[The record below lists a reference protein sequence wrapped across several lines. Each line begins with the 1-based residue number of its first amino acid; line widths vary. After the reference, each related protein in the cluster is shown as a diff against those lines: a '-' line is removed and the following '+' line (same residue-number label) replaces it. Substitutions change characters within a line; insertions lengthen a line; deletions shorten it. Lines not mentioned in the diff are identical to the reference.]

1 MKHIAK
7 SLILMISEYTVLIAP
22 TAGYAAYC
30 YQDTLQY
37 TMTAT
42 SKGSFWSLVA
52 VAILA
57 SVLFGIFRKKY
68 DRYVNNKGGQ
78 HQWHLIKQT
87 DLETNPTNELLI
99 KRVARKKKIIDNLD
113 YVVALFPVLILM
125 SVIGAFQQAIEQ
137 LLILLSVVAGSLIGK
152 ISLHLLTIFVEEHDM
167 LKKIEKDGE

>member
-1 MKHIAK
+1 MKHNAK
-7 SLILMISEYTVLIAP
+7 SLILFIMEYLILIAP
-22 TAGYAAYC
+22 TTGYAIYC

-57 SVLFGIFRKKY
+57 SVLFGIFRKRY
-68 DRYVNNKGGQ
+68 DRYVQGYVQQK
-78 HQWHLIKQT
+78 T

-113 YVVALFPVLILM
+113 HVVALFPVLILM

-137 LLILLSVVAGSLIGK
+137 LLILLSVVASSLIGK

>member
-1 MKHIAK
+1 MKHNAK
-7 SLILMISEYTVLIAP
+7 SLILMVAEYLVLIAP
-22 TAGYAAYC
+22 TTGYAIYC

-68 DRYVNNKGGQ
+68 DRYVQGYVQQK
-78 HQWHLIKQT
+78 T

-99 KRVARKKKIIDNLD
+99 KRVAQKKQIIDNLD

-125 SVIGAFQQAIEQ
+125 SVIGAFQYAIEQ
-137 LLILLSVVAGSLIGK
+137 LLILLSVVACSLIGK

-167 LKKIEKDGE
+167 LKKIEKDGDE

>member
-1 MKHIAK
+1 MKHNAK
-7 SLILMISEYTVLIAP
+7 SLILIISEYLVLIAP
-22 TAGYAAYC
+22 TTGYAIYC

-68 DRYVNNKGGQ
+68 DRYVQGYVQQK
-78 HQWHLIKQT
+78 T

-99 KRVARKKKIIDNLD
+99 KRVAQKKNIIDNLD

-167 LKKIEKDGE
+167 LKKIEKDGDE

>member
-1 MKHIAK
+1 MSMKHNAK
-7 SLILMISEYTVLIAP
+7 SLILIISEYLVLIAP
-22 TAGYAAYC
+22 TTGYAIYC

-68 DRYVNNKGGQ
+68 DRYVQGYVQQK
-78 HQWHLIKQT
+78 T

-99 KRVARKKKIIDNLD
+99 KRVAHKKKIIDNLD

-167 LKKIEKDGE
+167 LKKIEKDGDE

>member
-1 MKHIAK
+1 MSMKHNAK
-7 SLILMISEYTVLIAP
+7 SLILIISEYLVLIAP
-22 TAGYAAYC
+22 TTGYAIYC

-68 DRYVNNKGGQ
+68 DRYVQGYVQQK
-78 HQWHLIKQT
+78 T

-137 LLILLSVVAGSLIGK
+137 LLILLSVVASSLIGK

>member
-1 MKHIAK
+1 MSMKHNAK
-7 SLILMISEYTVLIAP
+7 SLILIISEYLVLIAP
-22 TAGYAAYC
+22 TTGYAIYC

-68 DRYVNNKGGQ
+68 DRYVQGYVQQK
-78 HQWHLIKQT
+78 T

-99 KRVARKKKIIDNLD
+99 KRVAHKKKIIDNLD

-167 LKKIEKDGE
+167 LKKIEKDGDA

>member
-1 MKHIAK
+1 MKHNAK
-7 SLILMISEYTVLIAP
+7 SLILIISEYLVLIAP
-22 TAGYAAYC
+22 TTGYAIYC

-68 DRYVNNKGGQ
+68 DRYVQGYVQQK
-78 HQWHLIKQT
+78 T

-99 KRVARKKKIIDNLD
+99 KRVAQKKKIIDNLD

-167 LKKIEKDGE
+167 LKKIEKDGDE

>member
-1 MKHIAK
+1 MKHNAK
-7 SLILMISEYTVLIAP
+7 SLILIISEYLVLIAP
-22 TAGYAAYC
+22 TTGYAIYC

-68 DRYVNNKGGQ
+68 DRYVQGYVQQK
-78 HQWHLIKQT
+78 T

-99 KRVARKKKIIDNLD
+99 KRVAHKKKIIDNLD

-137 LLILLSVVAGSLIGK
+137 LLIWLSVVAGSLIGK
-152 ISLHLLTIFVEEHDM
+152 ISLHLHTIFVEEHDK
-167 LKKIEKDGE
+167 LKKIEKDGDE

>member
-1 MKHIAK
+1 MSMKHNAK
-7 SLILMISEYTVLIAP
+7 SLILIISEYLVLIAP
-22 TAGYAAYC
+22 TTGYAIYC
-30 YQDTLQY
+30 YQDTLKY

-68 DRYVNNKGGQ
+68 DRYVQGYVQQK
-78 HQWHLIKQT
+78 T

-99 KRVARKKKIIDNLD
+99 KRVAHKKKIIDNLD

-137 LLILLSVVAGSLIGK
+137 LLILLSVLAGSLVGK

-167 LKKIEKDGE
+167 LKKIEKDGDE

>member
-1 MKHIAK
+1 MKHNAK
-7 SLILMISEYTVLIAP
+7 SLILFIMEYLILIAP
-22 TAGYAAYC
+22 TTGYAIYC

-42 SKGSFWSLVA
+42 SKGSFWSLVS

-68 DRYVNNKGGQ
+68 DRYVQGFVQQK
-78 HQWHLIKQT
+78 T

-99 KRVARKKKIIDNLD
+99 KRVAHKKKIIDNID

-137 LLILLSVVAGSLIGK
+137 LLILLSVVASSLIGK
-152 ISLHLLTIFVEEHDM
+152 ISLHLLTIFVEEYDM
-167 LKKIEKDGE
+167 LKKAEKDGDE

>member
-68 DRYVNNKGGQ
+68 DRYVQGYVQQK
-78 HQWHLIKQT
+78 T

-137 LLILLSVVAGSLIGK
+137 LLILLSVVASSLIGK

>member
-1 MKHIAK
+1 MKHNAK
-7 SLILMISEYTVLIAP
+7 SLILMVAEYLVLIAP
-22 TAGYAAYC
+22 TTGYAIYC

-68 DRYVNNKGGQ
+68 DRYVQGYVQQK
-78 HQWHLIKQT
+78 T

-99 KRVARKKKIIDNLD
+99 KRVANKKKIIDNLD

-167 LKKIEKDGE
+167 LKKIEKDGDE

>member
-1 MKHIAK
+1 MKHNAK
-7 SLILMISEYTVLIAP
+7 SLILMVAEYLVLIAP
-22 TAGYAAYC
+22 TTGYAIYC

-42 SKGSFWSLVA
+42 SKGTFWSLVA

-68 DRYVNNKGGQ
+68 DRYVQGYVQQK
-78 HQWHLIKQT
+78 T

-99 KRVARKKKIIDNLD
+99 KRVAHKKKIIDNLD

-167 LKKIEKDGE
+167 LKKIEKDGDE

>member
-1 MKHIAK
+1 MKHNAK
-7 SLILMISEYTVLIAP
+7 SLILIISEYLVLIAP
-22 TAGYAAYC
+22 TTGYAIYC

-68 DRYVNNKGGQ
+68 DRYVQGYVQQK
-78 HQWHLIKQT
+78 T
-87 DLETNPTNELLI
+87 DLETNPTNELRI
-99 KRVARKKKIIDNLD
+99 KRVAHKKKIIDILD

-167 LKKIEKDGE
+167 LKKIEKDGDE

>member
-1 MKHIAK
+1 MKHNAK
-7 SLILMISEYTVLIAP
+7 SLILIISEYLVLIAP
-22 TAGYAAYC
+22 TTGYAIYC

-68 DRYVNNKGGQ
+68 DRYVQGYVQQK
-78 HQWHLIKQT
+78 T

-99 KRVARKKKIIDNLD
+99 KRVAHKKKIIDNLD

-125 SVIGAFQQAIEQ
+125 SVIGAFQYAIEQ
-137 LLILLSVVAGSLIGK
+137 LLILLSVVACSLIGK

-167 LKKIEKDGE
+167 LKKIEKDGDE

>member
-1 MKHIAK
+1 MKHNAK
-7 SLILMISEYTVLIAP
+7 SLILIISEYLVLIAP
-22 TAGYAAYC
+22 TTGYAIYC

-68 DRYVNNKGGQ
+68 DRYVQGYVQQK
-78 HQWHLIKQT
+78 T

-99 KRVARKKKIIDNLD
+99 KRVAHKKKIIDNLD

-125 SVIGAFQQAIEQ
+125 SVIGAFQYAIEQ

-167 LKKIEKDGE
+167 LKKIEKDGDE

>member
-1 MKHIAK
+1 MKHNAK
-7 SLILMISEYTVLIAP
+7 SLILMVAEYLVLIAP
-22 TAGYAAYC
+22 TTGYAIYC

-68 DRYVNNKGGQ
+68 DRYVQGYVQQK
-78 HQWHLIKQT
+78 T

-99 KRVARKKKIIDNLD
+99 KRVANKKKIIDNLD

-125 SVIGAFQQAIEQ
+125 SVIGAFQYAIEQ
-137 LLILLSVVAGSLIGK
+137 LLILLSVVACSLIGK

-167 LKKIEKDGE
+167 LKKIEKDGDE

>member
-1 MKHIAK
+1 MKHNAK
-7 SLILMISEYTVLIAP
+7 SLILIITEYLVLIAP
-22 TAGYAAYC
+22 TTGYAIYC

-68 DRYVNNKGGQ
+68 DRYVQGYVQQK
-78 HQWHLIKQT
+78 T

-99 KRVARKKKIIDNLD
+99 KRVANKKKIIDNLD
-113 YVVALFPVLILM
+113 YVVALFPVLIL
-125 SVIGAFQQAIEQ
+125 FCQ
-137 LLILLSVVAGSLIGK
+137 
-152 ISLHLLTIFVEEHDM
+152 
-167 LKKIEKDGE
+167 EK

>member
-1 MKHIAK
+1 MKHNAK
-7 SLILMISEYTVLIAP
+7 SLILIISEYLVLIAP
-22 TAGYAAYC
+22 TTGYAIYC

-42 SKGSFWSLVA
+42 SKGTFWSLVA

-68 DRYVNNKGGQ
+68 DRYVQGYVQQK
-78 HQWHLIKQT
+78 T

-99 KRVARKKKIIDNLD
+99 KRVAQKKNIIDNLD
-113 YVVALFPVLILM
+113 YFVALLPVLILM
-125 SVIGAFQQAIEQ
+125 SVIGAFQYAIEQ
-137 LLILLSVVAGSLIGK
+137 LLILLSVVACSLIGK

-167 LKKIEKDGE
+167 LKKIEKDGDE

>member
-1 MKHIAK
+1 MKHNAK
-7 SLILMISEYTVLIAP
+7 SLILIISEYLVLIAP
-22 TAGYAAYC
+22 TTGYAIYC

-68 DRYVNNKGGQ
+68 DRYVQGYVQQK
-78 HQWHLIKQT
+78 T

-99 KRVARKKKIIDNLD
+99 KRVANKKKIIDNID

-125 SVIGAFQQAIEQ
+125 SVIGAFQYAIEQ
-137 LLILLSVVAGSLIGK
+137 LLILLSVVACSLIGK

-167 LKKIEKDGE
+167 LKKIEKDGDE

>member
-1 MKHIAK
+1 MKHNAK
-7 SLILMISEYTVLIAP
+7 SLILIISEYLVLIAP
-22 TAGYAAYC
+22 TTGYAIYC

-68 DRYVNNKGGQ
+68 DRYVQGYVQQK
-78 HQWHLIKQT
+78 T

-137 LLILLSVVAGSLIGK
+137 LLILLRVVAGSLIGK

-167 LKKIEKDGE
+167 LKKIEKDGDE

>member
-1 MKHIAK
+1 MSMKHNAK
-7 SLILMISEYTVLIAP
+7 SLILMVAEYLVLIAP
-22 TAGYAAYC
+22 TTGYAIYC

-68 DRYVNNKGGQ
+68 DRYVQGYVQQK
-78 HQWHLIKQT
+78 T

-167 LKKIEKDGE
+167 LKKIEKDGDE

>member
-1 MKHIAK
+1 MKHNAK
-7 SLILMISEYTVLIAP
+7 SLILIISEYLVLIAP
-22 TAGYAAYC
+22 TTGYAIYC

-68 DRYVNNKGGQ
+68 DRYVQGYVQQK
-78 HQWHLIKQT
+78 T

-113 YVVALFPVLILM
+113 YVVALFPILILM
-125 SVIGAFQQAIEQ
+125 SVIGAFQYAIEQ
-137 LLILLSVVAGSLIGK
+137 LLILLSVVACSLIGK

-167 LKKIEKDGE
+167 LKKIEKDGDE

>member
-1 MKHIAK
+1 MKHNAK
-7 SLILMISEYTVLIAP
+7 SLILIISEYLVLIAP
-22 TAGYAAYC
+22 TTGYAIYC

-68 DRYVNNKGGQ
+68 DRYVQGYVQQK
-78 HQWHLIKQT
+78 T
-87 DLETNPTNELLI
+87 DLETNPTNGLLI
-99 KRVARKKKIIDNLD
+99 KRVAHKKKIIDNLD

-167 LKKIEKDGE
+167 LKKIEKDGDE

>member
-1 MKHIAK
+1 MKHNAK
-7 SLILMISEYTVLIAP
+7 SLILMVAEYLVLIAP
-22 TAGYAAYC
+22 TTGYAIYC

-68 DRYVNNKGGQ
+68 DRYVQGYVQQK
-78 HQWHLIKQT
+78 T

-167 LKKIEKDGE
+167 LKKIEKDGDE

>member
-1 MKHIAK
+1 MKHYAK
-7 SLILMISEYTVLIAP
+7 SLILMVAEYTVLIAP

-52 VAILA
+52 VATLA
-57 SVLFGIFRKKY
+57 SVLFWIFRKKY
-68 DRYVNNKGGQ
+68 DRYVQGYVQQK
-78 HQWHLIKQT
+78 T

-99 KRVARKKKIIDNLD
+99 KRVAHKKKIIENLD

-137 LLILLSVVAGSLIGK
+137 LLILLSVVASSLIGK
-152 ISLHLLTIFVEEHDM
+152 ISLHLLAIFVEEHDM

>member
-1 MKHIAK
+1 MKHNAK
-7 SLILMISEYTVLIAP
+7 SLILIISEYLVLIAP
-22 TAGYAAYC
+22 TTGYAIYC

-68 DRYVNNKGGQ
+68 DRYVQGYVQQK
-78 HQWHLIKQT
+78 T

-99 KRVARKKKIIDNLD
+99 KRVANKKKIIDNID

-167 LKKIEKDGE
+167 LKKIEKDGDE

>member
-1 MKHIAK
+1 MKHNAK
-7 SLILMISEYTVLIAP
+7 SLILIISEYLVLIAP
-22 TAGYAAYC
+22 TTGYAIYC

-68 DRYVNNKGGQ
+68 DRYVQGYVQQK
-78 HQWHLIKQT
+78 T

-125 SVIGAFQQAIEQ
+125 SVIGAFHQAIEQ

>member
-1 MKHIAK
+1 MSMKHNAK
-7 SLILMISEYTVLIAP
+7 SLILIISEYLVLIAP
-22 TAGYAAYC
+22 TTGYAIYC

-68 DRYVNNKGGQ
+68 DRYVQGYVQQK
-78 HQWHLIKQT
+78 T

-99 KRVARKKKIIDNLD
+99 KRVAHKKKIIDNLD

-137 LLILLSVVAGSLIGK
+137 LLILLSVLAGSLVGK

-167 LKKIEKDGE
+167 LKKIEKDGDE

>member
-1 MKHIAK
+1 MKHNAK
-7 SLILMISEYTVLIAP
+7 SLILIISEYLVLIAP
-22 TAGYAAYC
+22 TTGYAIYC

-42 SKGSFWSLVA
+42 SKGIFWSLVA

-68 DRYVNNKGGQ
+68 DRYVQGYVQQK
-78 HQWHLIKQT
+78 T

-99 KRVARKKKIIDNLD
+99 KRVAHKKKIIDNLD

-125 SVIGAFQQAIEQ
+125 SVIGAFQYAIEQ

-167 LKKIEKDGE
+167 LKKIEKDGDE

>member
-1 MKHIAK
+1 MKHNAK
-7 SLILMISEYTVLIAP
+7 SLILIISEYLVLIAP
-22 TAGYAAYC
+22 TTGYAIYC

-68 DRYVNNKGGQ
+68 DRYVQGYVQQK
-78 HQWHLIKQT
+78 T

-99 KRVARKKKIIDNLD
+99 KRVANKKKIIDNLD

-167 LKKIEKDGE
+167 LKKIEKDGDA

>member
-1 MKHIAK
+1 MKHNAK
-7 SLILMISEYTVLIAP
+7 SLILIISEYLVLIAP
-22 TAGYAAYC
+22 TTGYAIYC

-52 VAILA
+52 VSILA

-68 DRYVNNKGGQ
+68 DRYVQGYVQQK
-78 HQWHLIKQT
+78 T

>member
-1 MKHIAK
+1 MKHNAK
-7 SLILMISEYTVLIAP
+7 SLILIISEYLALIAP
-22 TAGYAAYC
+22 TTGYAIYC

-68 DRYVNNKGGQ
+68 DRYVQGYVQQK
-78 HQWHLIKQT
+78 T

-137 LLILLSVVAGSLIGK
+137 LLILLSVVASSLIGK

>member
-1 MKHIAK
+1 MKHNAK
-7 SLILMISEYTVLIAP
+7 SLILIISEYLVLIAP
-22 TAGYAAYC
+22 TTGYAIYC

-68 DRYVNNKGGQ
+68 DRYVQGYVQQK
-78 HQWHLIKQT
+78 T

-99 KRVARKKKIIDNLD
+99 KRVAHKKKIIDNLD

-167 LKKIEKDGE
+167 LKKIEKDGHE

>member
-1 MKHIAK
+1 MKHNAK
-7 SLILMISEYTVLIAP
+7 SLILIISEYLVLIAP
-22 TAGYAAYC
+22 TTGYAIYC

-68 DRYVNNKGGQ
+68 DRYVQGYVQQK
-78 HQWHLIKQT
+78 T

-99 KRVARKKKIIDNLD
+99 KRVAHKKKTIDNLD
-113 YVVALFPVLILM
+113 YIVALFPVLILM

-137 LLILLSVVAGSLIGK
+137 LLILLSVVAGSLVGK

>member
-1 MKHIAK
+1 MKHSAK
-7 SLILMISEYTVLIAP
+7 SWILFIMEYLILIAP
-22 TAGYAAYC
+22 TAGYAIYC

-68 DRYVNNKGGQ
+68 DRYVQGYVQQK
-78 HQWHLIKQT
+78 T

-137 LLILLSVVAGSLIGK
+137 LLILLSVVASSLIGK

>member
-1 MKHIAK
+1 MKHNAK
-7 SLILMISEYTVLIAP
+7 SLILIISEYLVLIAP
-22 TAGYAAYC
+22 TTGYAIYC

-68 DRYVNNKGGQ
+68 DRYVQGYVQQK
-78 HQWHLIKQT
+78 T

-99 KRVARKKKIIDNLD
+99 KRVANKKKIIDNLD

-167 LKKIEKDGE
+167 LKKIEKDGDE